1 MNGIE
6 LRDIVEKAGLQLVIC
21 GNGHFQIV
29 GGKFLVNYYPNTR
42 KGQKIY
48 IASTKEGISVN
59 SIEEVIHAANNLPV
73 NLQSEERRA
82 NYTKQLKW
90 LFRKALV
97 MLSLRG
103 NNFERRYNGKVFDLD
118 WVHAVDINW
127 NIKSHPTDISNVMK
141 AEDCRFI
148 GTYEEC
154 YRFINRW
161 MFARNG
167 A

>member
-90 LFRKALV
+90 LFRKGSQCHICLKNVERQDGSVDHIIPLSKGGLNNRNNYALAHKV
-97 MLSLRG
+97 CNLRKG
-103 NNFERRYNGKVFDLD
+103 
-118 WVHAVDINW
+118 H
-127 NIKSHPTDISNVMK
+127 ST
-141 AEDCRFI
+141 
-148 GTYEEC
+148 
-154 YRFINRW
+154 
-161 MFARNG
+161 
-167 A
+167 